1 MSPHDS
7 LALRRPRTDERP
19 LWDLY
24 AAPFGEAA
32 VLVAHDLKLF
42 PLLAEHPRT
51 PAEVCEAL
59 HIARRPAEALLTVAV
74 ATGLLHVHEGRY
86 ALTPLAEDY
95 LLDSSATYFGG
106 ILDLIIGRS
115 SAEGSP
121 FTRVKQAVLSS
132 APPLVSRRDRTAF
145 TRAMHSHSMGA
156 ALAWPDALDL
166 SASRLM
172 LDVGGGS
179 GAHAI
184 GAALRWPTLHA
195 LVLDLPPVCAV
206 AEECIARHGLQ
217 DRIRT
222 QEGDMWR
229 TPFPAADLHFYAEIY
244 HSYPPEQGRFLTQK
258 SFESLPPGG
267 RLVIH
272 EMLFNDEKTGPFAVA
287 GRTIS
292 MLLYTEGQQF
302 SGREL
307 AAMLTEAGFTDIEV
321 RPTFGYWSIVTGR
334 KP

>member
-1 MSPHDS
+1 MSPHDA

-32 VLVAHDLKLF
+32 VLVAYDLKLF

-51 PAEVCEAL
+51 LAEVCEAL
-59 HIARRPAEALLTVAV
+59 HIARRPAEALLTVGV
-74 ATGLLHVHEGRY
+74 STGLLQAHDGRY
-86 ALTPLAEDY
+86 ALTPLAEEY
-95 LLDSSATYFGG
+95 LLESSPTYFGG
-106 ILDLIIGRS
+106 VLDLVIARN
-115 SAEGSP
+115 SAERSP
-121 FTRVKQAVLSS
+121 FARVKQAVLTNAS
-132 APPLVSRRDRTAF
+132 PLLRRRDPAAF

-166 SASRLM
+166 AASRLM

-195 LVLDLPPVCAV
+195 LVFDLPPVCAV

-222 QEGDMWR
+222 QEGDMWH
-229 TPFPAADLHFYAEIY
+229 TPFPAADLHVYADIY

-272 EMLFNDEKTGPFAVA
+272 EMLLNDAKTGPFAVA

-292 MLLYTEGQQF
+292 MLLYTEGQQL
-302 SGREL
+302 SGCEL

-321 RPTFGYWSIVTGR
+321 RPAFGYWSIVTGR